1 MEVERCVKMQLLVGI
16 MLMAGWN
23 DKLNINLNM
32 FIILVLTIK
41 ALSDKYQVN
50 IYLSNKY
57 VI

>member
-1 MEVERCVKMQLLVGI
+1 MCKNAAIGI
-16 MLMAGWN
+16 ILMAGWN

>member
-16 MLMAGWN
+16 ILMAGWN